1 MTRARPDT
9 LTEMIML
16 LASSAVLVA
25 VLLGPVTKQ
34 RPPAGLRTAI
44 ELIGKKTPRLQSFSV
59 NGLKSVSR
67 S

>member
-1 MTRARPDT
+1 MIRATPDT
-9 LTEMIML
+9 LTESIML
-16 LASSAVLVA
+16 LAGAAVLIVI
-25 VLLGPVTKQ
+25 LLGPAASE

-44 ELIGKKTPRLQSFSV
+44 ELISKKSPSLQSLSA